1 MKLKTQKIVCVGPQ
15 WRGSNAG
22 GLFRALSRTGHVVSV
37 LDENYYINLSNK
49 STKVKVLD
57 KLFRNWHIEE
67 FNRAILEQV
76 THFKPDFVLI
86 YKGAFV
92 LPSTLHRLKS
102 EGVKLIN
109 FYPDVSFRTH
119 GSLLQETLPL
129 YDQVFTTKTFGLKDM
144 KEQLGITSADFIPH
158 GFDPDIHRP
167 LATEQFALEN
177 FLCDVSFIGGWS
189 VKKESALHAIKKAL
203 PGISI
208 KIWGSRWE
216 SCKIEDL
223 QSSIQGREIAGDL
236 YALGILSS
244 KINLGLLHERVEGA
258 SSGDKI
264 TSRTFHI
271 PGTGGFMLHER
282 TEEIGQYFEEDK
294 EAVLFSDEQEL
305 IRKIQFYLE
314 HEAER
319 KAIAKLGH
327 QRALDE
333 HSLDHRAHLLVS
345 KVQKL

>member
-1 MKLKTQKIVCVGPQ
+1 MKSQKIFCVGPQ

-49 STKVKVLD
+49 STRVKALD
-57 KLFRNWHIEE
+57 RLFRHWHIQE

-76 THFKPDFVLI
+76 TLFKPDVVLI

-92 LPSTLHRLKS
+92 LPATLHQLKA
-102 EGVKLIN
+102 VPYQLIN

-144 KEQLGITSADFIPH
+144 KEQLGITASDFIPH

-167 LATEQFALEN
+167 IAIEEFSVEH
-177 FLCDVSFIGGWS
+177 FKCDVSFIGGWS
-189 VKKESALHAIKKAL
+189 DKKERVLYAIRKAL
-203 PGISI
+203 PDISI
-208 KIWGSRWE
+208 KVWGSRWQN
-216 SCKIEDL
+216 CKVEEL
-223 QSSIQGREIAGDL
+223 QSCIQGREIAGDL

-294 EAVLFSDEQEL
+294 EAVLFSDQEEL
-305 IRKIQFYLE
+305 IQKIKFYLE
-314 HEAER
+314 HEADR
-319 KAIAKLGH
+319 KAIAKQGH
-327 QRALDE
+327 QRALKE
-333 HSLDHRAHLLVS
+333 HSLDHRARLLVS